1 MVIPI
6 CAVVGQGSVQRPA
19 PRQMLTTTGAPGM
32 SIPDAPARDPDLCR
46 NNAES
51 VPGDSRTTR
60 ASKEAIA
67 WTKSV
72 VYQHYPRCVGAIDCF
87 AGIL

>member
-1 MVIPI
+1 MVISI

-32 SIPDAPARDPDLCR
+32 SIPDAPARDPEPCR

-51 VPGDSRTTR
+51 ASHHSGELRGDRL
-60 ASKEAIA
+60 
-67 WTKSV
+67 
-72 VYQHYPRCVGAIDCF
+72 D
-87 AGIL
+87 